1 MVSVDPSAIRFLRA
15 SPEYT
20 SELEE
25 VIESNEAE
33 VSESTEASSETIE
46 AEGTENTETQ
56 DKAEAKTETPSVARK
71 SPLMRFLAAS
81 KKPLTPF
88 NLPPYA
94 APFLFIPPYIEVSF
108 ATCSAIFV
116 RRPTARYNYSEIPS
130 PYEADG
136 EIMRLSWEWYNKVRP
151 RMRSKSQL
159 ARMPDNRKETR
170 VIPGVGRAGSPA
182 VERLPSVPSGT
193 TLKAQIAQ
201 NSVY

>member
-15 SPEYT
+15 SSEDT

-25 VIESNEAE
+25 VVESNEAE
-33 VSESTEASSETIE
+33 VSESTEASSETSE

-56 DKAEAKTETPSVARK
+56 DEAEAKKETPSVARK

-170 VIPGVGRAGSPA
+170 VIPEVGRSGSPA

>member
-1 MVSVDPSAIRFLRA
+1 MISVDPSAIRFLREQPK
-15 SPEYT
+15 SKV
-20 SELEE
+20 EE
-25 VIESNEAE
+25 NAEENVEEKKDGESAEPPAVEA
-33 VSESTEASSETIE
+33 
-46 AEGTENTETQ
+46 
-56 DKAEAKTETPSVARK
+56 AKTDAKPAATPRT
-71 SPLMRFLAAS
+71 PLATLFT
-81 KKPLTPF
+81 KNKDLTPF
-88 NLPPYA
+88 NPPPYA

-170 VIPGVGRAGSPA
+170 VIPGIGRAGVPA
-182 VERLPSVPSGT
+182 LERHPPIMSGT
-193 TLKAQIAQ
+193 TLKAQISK